1 VRRRAFL
8 RAGGMSLGVAAGFG
22 AVGYSAAMTVGAPHP
37 PPRDDDAIPARLRPA
52 QMRTD
57 IDAFADTIV
66 AVGTDPF
73 LTCPRGVFDAAR
85 VHALDACTSEMS
97 IREFWRVAATLAAA
111 LNDGHVSIQPTFY
124 EKRSEFPLGILR
136 SVARQRA
143 TRRRPRRVPAHRFAP
158 EISYARDPASVPCS
172 PNKR

>member
-1 VRRRAFL
+1 MRRRAFL

-136 SVARQRA
+136 SVAGAA
-143 TRRRPRRVPAHRFAP
+143 TGDTPTAAASPGTPVRTRNFLRERPGFRSMFT
-158 EISYARDPASVPCS
+158 
-172 PNKR
+172 K